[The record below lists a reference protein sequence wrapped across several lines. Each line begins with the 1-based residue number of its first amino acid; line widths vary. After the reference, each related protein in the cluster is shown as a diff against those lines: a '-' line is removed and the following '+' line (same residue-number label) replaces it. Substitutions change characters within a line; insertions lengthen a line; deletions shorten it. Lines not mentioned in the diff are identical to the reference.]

1 MKLVKYIKLL
11 QENSTLKN
19 KTEVQEQKI
28 KKQKGIIENQN
39 MKIEMLERMVFDES
53 RDAMLESNQILLAN
67 QIEKLKKEK
76 SELEKII
83 KKQDLEIQRLSNGKQ
98 QELF

>member
-53 RDAMLESNQILLAN
+53 RGSRTN
-67 QIEKLKKEK
+67 KSKKCNARE
-76 SELEKII
+76 
-83 KKQDLEIQRLSNGKQ
+83 
-98 QELF
+98 